1 MKKVRLLVVLFSLI
15 SISVF
20 SQTLYLSENFDYGTT
35 PNTDITAVTSNWV
48 LHSGTQPPQYVYPG
62 LSYASYDLSGIGGA
76 IGFTYGSSGTNDG
89 DVHAVFSDSLATDGN
104 MYVSFLLNL
113 SSAKTGDY
121 FFHLGPRNL
130 GTTFRGRVY
139 AKAGTTGWLAGLSMS
154 SGGTGGTYDTTE
166 LNFNQT
172 YLVVL
177 KYSYS
182 TAATDDDSVSLFVY
196 DTGIPTTDPG
206 SPIVNIGPLGGGT
219 DASDIGSVA
228 IRQSSN
234 CPTGTID
241 GIQVTNYWPFANSS
255 GQPTI
260 ISIDSARNS
269 VNDTVTVTGVVI
281 SPNFRTTD
289 RSYFIYD
296 GTAGIN
302 LYRSG
307 MTSPDLQLGDS
318 VVVTGK
324 IINYYSTIEIEPF
337 ADTNI
342 TVVGT
347 NAVLPKPK
355 IITVK
360 EFNTNGENYQ
370 GQLIGFTNLDTVS
383 GTWPTSSK
391 NATFT
396 ATDGFDTLTIY
407 LDSDMGLN
415 NDPEPAWPADVEGIG
430 ALYSSSGNIT
440 YELYPRYITDFM
452 AVGTLPVELSAFT
465 AEVMQRSVVLN
476 WKTATEINNSGFNV
490 ERSTNGK
497 TFQKIAFIR
506 GKGTTSEKSS
516 YSFTDNALT
525 NGSYFYRLGQVD
537 FDGTTKYSKVIE
549 VKVSSAPAEFELMQN
564 YPNPFNPSTTIKF
577 TLDKPG
583 VTTLKIFN
591 TLGQEIATLFNS
603 QADAGHVYSIN
614 FNALNL
620 ASGIYFYQL
629 KQGSQIQTHKML
641 LMK

>member
-35 PNTDITAVTSNWV
+35 PNADITAVTSNWV

-62 LSYASYDLSGIGGA
+62 LSYASYDLSDIGGA
-76 IGFTYGSSGTNDG
+76 IGFTFGSSGTNDG

-121 FFHLGPRNL
+121 FLHLGPRNL

-139 AKAGTTGWLAGLSMS
+139 AKAGTTGWLPGLAKS
-154 SGGTGGTYDTTE
+154 SEGATYGTTE
-166 LNFNQT
+166 LNFDQT

-177 KYSYS
+177 KYSFS
-182 TAATDDDSVSLFVY
+182 TAATNDDSVTLYIY
-196 DTGIPTTDPG
+196 DSGIPATEPG
-206 SPIVNIGPLGGGT
+206 SPVETVGAVGAGT
-219 DASDIGSVA
+219 SGDPTDIGSVA

-241 GIQVTNYWPFANSS
+241 GIQATDYWPFT
-255 GQPTI
+255 QEPVKPVI
-260 ISIDSARNS
+260 VSIDSARNS

-281 SPNFRTTD
+281 SPNYQTTS

-302 LYRSG
+302 LFRSG
-307 MTSPDLQLGDS
+307 LTSPDLQLGDS
-318 VVVTGK
+318 VIVTGLVAD
-324 IINYYSTIEIEPF
+324 YFSTIEIKPF

-347 NAVLPKPK
+347 NATLPKPK

-383 GTWPTSSK
+383 GKWPTSSS
-391 NATFT
+391 NATLK

-415 NDPEPAWPADVEGIG
+415 NDPEPSWPADVEGIG
-430 ALYSSSGNIT
+430 ALYSSSGKIT

-452 AVGTLPVELSAFT
+452 PVGTLPVELSAFT

-516 YSFTDNALT
+516 YSFTDNALA

-577 TLDKPG
+577 TLEKSG